1 MEGWVPQALRET
13 VMLDRRQRKW
23 GRPQETS
30 GNWQEGAWGPVGR
43 EKEGARYCREV
54 PGEGPAMPGTQRGTA
69 CELRSDH
76 RSLRA
81 AEGRNGR
88 GKPRRLQVRR
98 SACPR
103 QRQGQHHPE
112 SSESRGVWEVGAR
125 RALVSGAVPPHV
137 QVSDP
142 RRGYGPRAR
151 LHQPGA
157 PAGNLQDPAQRGREG
172 QGAWHTCGGSG
183 GRPRCERQ
191 CWHGKEL
198 GRLARGVGGW
208 LGTLVAAAAGV
219 GARLAR
225 GEVFGSHA
233 GRV

>member
-1 MEGWVPQALRET
+1 MPQALRET

-98 SACPR
+98 SDCRSGGQRARGSVRDSTIPNPQRAEGCGRLGPGGPWCRGQCPHTSR
-103 QRQGQHHPE
+103 CLTQEEGMGPE
-112 SSESRGVWEVGAR
+112 LVSTSLELLLGTPGSCTKGKGGAR
-125 RALVSGAVPPHV
+125 GLAHVRRVWRAATV
-137 QVSDP
+137 
-142 RRGYGPRAR
+142 
-151 LHQPGA
+151 
-157 PAGNLQDPAQRGREG
+157 
-172 QGAWHTCGGSG
+172 
-183 GRPRCERQ
+183 
-191 CWHGKEL
+191 
-198 GRLARGVGGW
+198 
-208 LGTLVAAAAGV
+208 
-219 GARLAR
+219 
-225 GEVFGSHA
+225 
-233 GRV
+233 